1 MRQTF
6 KRERNSVISVM
17 REAAKAQTGA
27 GRSGLE
33 STPPLPPPLPGGATS
48 AGLLSSCLSVS
59 LSICKRRTA
68 HGKRTALRSYG
79 GDGSQRGVSLGPCLA
94 QGRCFVHL
102 STEVRRGGACPVSRD

>member
-33 STPPLPPPLPGGATS
+33 STPPAPAAS
-48 AGLLSSCLSVS
+48 
-59 LSICKRRTA
+59 
-68 HGKRTALRSYG
+68 
-79 GDGSQRGVSLGPCLA
+79 
-94 QGRCFVHL
+94 
-102 STEVRRGGACPVSRD
+102 RRGNISRVTK

>member
-33 STPPLPPPLPGGATS
+33 STPPPRPRRFQ
-48 AGLLSSCLSVS
+48 AGQHQ
-59 LSICKRRTA
+59 T
-68 HGKRTALRSYG
+68 GY
-79 GDGSQRGVSLGPCLA
+79 
-94 QGRCFVHL
+94 
-102 STEVRRGGACPVSRD
+102 

>member
-33 STPPLPPPLPGGATS
+33 STSPPAPAAS
-48 AGLLSSCLSVS
+48 
-59 LSICKRRTA
+59 
-68 HGKRTALRSYG
+68 
-79 GDGSQRGVSLGPCLA
+79 
-94 QGRCFVHL
+94 
-102 STEVRRGGACPVSRD
+102 RRGNISRVTK